1 MGSSIRC
8 VRDGAW
14 LQIRFANVARRNALG
29 PQEWIELAEAVQGAA
44 SAGVEIISLTGEGS
58 VFCAG
63 VDKTMLAAA
72 QSEAGGLVSQVRHV
86 GAIVHALET
95 SPAIVIAALNGPAIG
110 IGVHLAL
117 AADFTLACRDAFL
130 WLPEAAMGIPD
141 VQHHRMLV
149 ERLGKHRALEFALLG
164 RRLAAQEAH
173 AAGLIGTLVDT
184 PDLIEDELAGLAAR
198 LKAVPASVRSIIKRA
213 ALAQVS
219 SGDPD
224 AQTEAVSQVQ
234 KEERS

>member
-1 MGSSIRC
+1 MGSSIRS
-8 VRDGAW
+8 VRDGNW
-14 LQIRFANVARRNALG
+14 LQIRFANPGRRNALG
-29 PQEWIELAEAVQGAA
+29 PDEWIELAEILHTA
-44 SAGVEIISLTGEGS
+44 SADVEIISLTGEGS

-63 VDKTMLAAA
+63 VDKSMLSAA
-72 QSEAGGLVSQVRHV
+72 QSEPGGLVSQVRHV
-86 GAIVHALET
+86 AGIVQRLET

-130 WLPEAAMGIPD
+130 WLPEAALGIPD

-164 RRLAAQEAH
+164 RRLPVQEAQ
-173 AAGLIGTLVDT
+173 AACLIGTLVDT
-184 PDLIEDELAGLAAR
+184 PDLLDAELTGLAAR
-198 LKAVPASVRSIIKRA
+198 LKAVPASVRLAIKRS
-213 ALAQVS
+213 ALAQTYI
-219 SGDPD
+219 GDPD
-224 AQTEAVSQVQ
+224 SQAEAVSQVQ

>member
-1 MGSSIRC
+1 MASAIRF

-14 LQIRFANVARRNALG
+14 LQIRLANAARRNALG
-29 PQEWIELAEAVQGAA
+29 PEDWIELAELLQNAA
-44 SAGVEIISLTGEGS
+44 SSGVEIISLTGEGP

-63 VDKTMLAAA
+63 VDRSMLAAA
-72 QSEAGGLVSQVRHV
+72 QKEVGGLVSQVRHV
-86 GAIVHALET
+86 GMIVQTLET
-95 SPAIVIAALNGPAIG
+95 SPAIVIAALNGPAVG

-141 VQHHRMLV
+141 VQHHRMLA

-164 RRLAAQEAH
+164 RRLAAEEAQ

-184 PDLIEDELAGLAAR
+184 PDLIEGELAGLVAR
-198 LKAVPASVRSIIKRA
+198 IQAVPVSVRSAIKRA

-219 SGDPD
+219 IGDPD
-224 AQTEAVSQVQ
+224 AQAEAVSQ
-234 KEERS
+234 